1 MAKGSKDKMTG
12 KKVEVVHLVP
22 LIEKYHTQIQ
32 IGVHYNSLRE
42 KTLQM
47 KLITIVNNLK
57 PSVLSPPIRNTLM
70 ILMNSMII
78 KE

>member
-1 MAKGSKDKMTG
+1 MAKRNKDKMIG

-22 LIEKYHTQIQ
+22 LIEKYHTQIR
-32 IGVHYNSLRE
+32 IGVHYNSLKE
-42 KTLQM
+42 KTLRM
-47 KLITIVNNLK
+47 KPTTIVNNLK
-57 PSVLSPPIRNTLM
+57 LSVLSPPIRNTLM